1 MRDSWESEL
10 FLGHSDS
17 CDQEAEVLGL
27 DWDEYADVAVR
38 VQLLDRWL
46 YEDSPDAPAILTDL
60 RTDQQDTGVTPEALT
75 KNGLFRV
82 IAPQSRMRREPR
94 DYRVLTV
101 PEAASIVERALLDWG
116 GTPSQ
121 RVVLLA
127 ADLRETIISEGQ
139 EAVLVTVADPVTNTV
154 MEDETHVVVSGMAWA
169 APVIRISV
177 VPRPEGG
184 ELLDPA
190 CSFAAC
196 SSGVRLTPEE
206 HGLAEARLR
215 AICAGTVLA
224 ALLEC
229 DGRAAFKV
237 GWQAHGIDPGHHCD
251 LVTVRAWWETT
262 AWHDQYYDDHIDVY
276 YDYGAGDWGGR
287 HAHLF
292 PGPEQLDDEFDG
304 DAPGQHCLVLGDP
317 AEPTTDIWVVG
328 DGMRPL
334 DTTTFLAEI
343 EALRRAGRDQ
353 TTAGQLVDF
362 LLDELLTRPLERV
375 GGPEHRM
382 VVWADADG
390 TGTFWRTDEEIDVY
404 DDARRLLVVGPSE
417 ALYIVFRGEMGA

>member
-1 MRDSWESEL
+1 MRNSWETEE
-10 FLGHSDS
+10 FLGHSES
-17 CDQEAEVLGL
+17 CDQEAEVFGL
-27 DWDEYADVAVR
+27 EWDEYADVAVR
-38 VQLLDRWL
+38 VHLLDRWL
-46 YEDSPDAPAILTDL
+46 YEDSPGAPAILTDL
-60 RTDQQDTGVTPEALT
+60 RTDQQDAGLTPEALT

-82 IAPQSRMRREPR
+82 IAPESQMRREPR
-94 DYRVLTV
+94 DCRLLTV

-116 GTPSQ
+116 GTPSR

-139 EAVLVTVADPVTNTV
+139 EAVLVTVVDPVTNTV

-169 APVIRISV
+169 APAIRISV

-184 ELLDPA
+184 EPLDPA

-196 SSGVRLTPEE
+196 LSGVRLTPEE
-206 HGLAEARLR
+206 HRLAEARLR
-215 AICAGTVLA
+215 AICAGTALA

-251 LVTVRAWWETT
+251 LATVRAWWESTT
-262 AWHDQYYDDHIDVY
+262 WHEQYDDDYIGVY
-276 YDYGAGDWGGR
+276 YDYGAGAWCGS
-287 HAHLF
+287 HTHLI
-292 PGPEQLDDEFDG
+292 PDQEQLDELDDH
-304 DAPGQHCLVLGDP
+304 PQPHLVLGDP
-317 AEPTTDIWVVG
+317 AEPSTGIWTIG

-343 EALRRAGRDQ
+343 EALRHAGRDQ

-362 LLDELLTRPLERV
+362 LLDELLAQPLERV

-382 VVWADADG
+382 AVWADADG
-390 TGTFWRTDEEIDVY
+390 TGEFWRTDEEIDVY